1 MSSWLI
7 AAQVVVSLLLIAVL
21 MLQVKGTSLSG
32 FFGGES
38 QGPRFSTKRG
48 LERILFQATIV
59 LAGAFLLISML
70 VVRLQ

>member
-1 MSSWLI
+1 MSSLLTVL
-7 AAQVVVSLLLIAVL
+7 QVLVSVLLIVVL

-32 FFGGES
+32 FMGES

-48 LERILFQATIV
+48 LERLLFQATLV
-59 LAGAFLLISML
+59 LTGAFLLISML

>member
-1 MSSWLI
+1 MGSWLI
-7 AAQVVVSLLLIAVL
+7 AAQVLVSLLLIVVL

-32 FFGGES
+32 FFGES

-48 LERILFQATIV
+48 LERVLFQATLA
-59 LAGAFLLISML
+59 LAGAFLLISLL